1 MTMRHAEHDG
11 WHFWIDRGGTFTDI
25 VALTPAREIVTH
37 KLLSS
42 HPERYKDAAI
52 HGIRTLLGLAAG
64 DPIPDGRIASVK
76 MGTTVATNALLERQ
90 GEAVVLVVTEGFR
103 DLLRIGYQNRPKLFD
118 RHIVLPDRL
127 EQDVI
132 EAVERIDANGTILTP
147 LDEAKVRADLE
158 RAFAAGARAAAIV
171 LMHGYRFSAHEEG
184 IARIAAEIGFAQI
197 SVSHRVSPLMKIVSR
212 GDTTLVDAYLSPVLD
227 RYVRQVADALVDLDH
242 PRVQERR

>member
-1 MTMRHAEHDG
+1 MTMSNVGKDG

-25 VALTPAREIVTH
+25 VALTPTRAIVTH

-52 HGIRTLLGLAAG
+52 HGIRTLLGVSAG

-90 GEAVVLVVTEGFR
+90 GEAVALVVTEGFR

-127 EQDVI
+127 ERTVI
-132 EAVERIDANGTILTP
+132 EAIERIDATGAVLTP
-147 LDEAKVRADLE
+147 LDSVRVRADLE
-158 RAFAAGARAAAIV
+158 RAFADGARAVAIV
-171 LMHGYRFSAHEEG
+171 LMHGYRFSDHEQA
-184 IARIAAEIGFAQI
+184 IADIAAEIGFTQI
-197 SVSHRVSPLMKIVSR
+197 
-212 GDTTLVDAYLSPVLD
+212 
-227 RYVRQVADALVDLDH
+227 
-242 PRVQERR
+242 